1 MHLLGAPTTAETSTR
16 LGTGNR
22 RLDVQGLRA
31 VAVLAVVV
39 YHAGVPLPGGFTGV
53 DVFFVISGYV
63 ITLMLLREWQQ
74 SSRISLSQFYLR
86 RFKRLVPALGVVVS
100 VTLLVSIFFLPPIGE
115 ENRVL
120 YTAAGAL
127 LFAAN
132 IVIDI
137 FSGDYFA
144 VRSQSNPLLHT
155 WTLAVEE
162 QFYVLFPLLLVIG
175 LTVVGRH
182 LGSRRGA
189 FLLIGGVTVVSF
201 TLAELASRFD
211 LPFGESLFGFYSP
224 LSRAWEFGVGS
235 LVALAV
241 PLIRLVPR
249 QLTEMLSVF
258 GVGAI
263 VAGFFLINSDTP
275 FPGVWAL
282 LPVGGTA
289 LVLIAGDM
297 HSRNRINA
305 VLTYRPMRWLG
316 DLSYSWYLWHWPII
330 VIVHLTWP
338 SSTWATMLA
347 AASSL
352 VPAALSY
359 YLLEKPFRDE
369 PTPDRKSVVTYIL
382 KVVWL
387 PVSVWFAAWWVM
399 VRFIEPFVR
408 DEVGKPSQDSVSIE
422 KECISEEGFTAEW
435 AEYCTFFPENPG
447 TPIYLI
453 GDSNAAHF
461 DQAILEIA
469 EKHNRP
475 ATLITAPS
483 CLPLRSMDIVYD
495 TGEEVFAWC
504 SEYNPFVYEFLD
516 TAPDGTVVF
525 AFYDVLSWSDDRYY
539 LTEETSSP
547 VGGRQEK
554 SDFLTEQL
562 STDLSHIEDL
572 GHEIVLVQAVPQ
584 FRTPG
589 PPWEPRECNLIEL
602 VADRCARQVPIE
614 VLNDTQKYNRQAIST
629 VGETLDI
636 PVLDLRPELCQEGV
650 CSTGDGRGFLTYRD
664 DIHISVEEAKR
675 LVPAFERVLVD
686 AR

>member
-1 MHLLGAPTTAETSTR
+1 MQPLGVRTGPETSTR
-16 LGTGNR
+16 VGNGAR

-74 SSRISLSQFYLR
+74 SGRISLSQFYLR

-100 VTLLVSIFFLPPIGE
+100 VTLLASIFFLPPIGE

-132 IVIDI
+132 VVIDVL
-137 FSGDYFA
+137 SGDYFA

-175 LTVVGRH
+175 LTVVGRRI
-182 LGSRRGA
+182 GSRRGA
-189 FLLIGGVTVVSF
+189 FILIGAVTVLSF

-235 LVALAV
+235 LVALAAPV
-241 PLIRLVPR
+241 IRMLPGR
-249 QLTEMLSVF
+249 LTEMLSVV
-258 GVGAI
+258 GGGAI
-263 VAGFFLINSDTP
+263 ITGFLLIDSDTP

-282 LPVGGTA
+282 IPVGGTA
-289 LVLIAGDM
+289 LLLIAGDM
-297 HSRNRINA
+297 QSRNRVNA
-305 VLTYRPMRWLG
+305 FLTYRPTRWLG

-338 SSTWATMLA
+338 SSTWATLIA

-352 VPAALSY
+352 VPAVLSY
-359 YLLEKPFRDE
+359 YLLEKPYRDE
-369 PTPDRKSVVTYIL
+369 PTPDRASVVKYIL
-382 KVVWL
+382 KVLWL

-399 VRFIEPFVR
+399 ARFIEPFVR
-408 DEVGKPSQDSVSIE
+408 DEVGRPAQDSVSIE
-422 KECISEEGFTAEW
+422 TECISEEGFNAQW
-435 AEYCTFFPENPG
+435 ANDCTFFPDNPG
-447 TPIYLI
+447 TPIYLV

-504 SEYNPFVYEFLD
+504 SQYNPFVYEFLE

-539 LTEETSSP
+539 LTEEESSP

-554 SDFLTEQL
+554 SEFLAAELTA
-562 STDLSHIEDL
+562 DLAFIENL
-572 GHEIVLVQAVPQ
+572 GHELVLVQAVPQ
-584 FRTPG
+584 FRTPS

-602 VADRCARQVPIE
+602 VADSCARQVPIE
-614 VLNDTQKYNRQAIST
+614 VLDQTQKYNRSAISS
-629 VGETLDI
+629 VGNTLDI
-636 PVLDLRPELCQEGV
+636 PVLDLRPELCREGV
-650 CSTGDGRGFLTYRD
+650 CSTGDGEGFLTYRD

-675 LVPAFERVLVD
+675 LVPAFERVLIGEQ
-686 AR
+686 